1 MPNESHIDPHSPA
14 DVADRLQTIGVNK
27 ARMPVSKILMLA
39 ILAGAFIS
47 LGAMYYTVVMTEP
60 SSSWGASKMLG
71 GIAFSLGFILVVIAG
86 AELFTGNNLIVM
98 AWASNLLSAGEV
110 LRNWALVYVGNT
122 IGAVATLV
130 MVYLSGFLHN
140 HDSLVGM
147 TAINIALHKVDH
159 TFLEAFFLG
168 VFCNALVCL
177 ASWMTY
183 AARSVTDKI
192 LSILMPISAF
202 VAMGFEH
209 CIANM
214 FMIPLGIVASLDAD
228 ILHAGSLTQE
238 QLELLGSQGFLGN
251 IIPVTLG
258 NIVGGAGLVA
268 FIYYF
273 IYLRGKD
280 KDTTSELLPFED

>member
-1 MPNESHIDPHSPA
+1 MSTPSFSDPHSPA
-14 DVADRLQTIGVNK
+14 DVADRLQTIGVTK
-27 ARMPVSKILMLA
+27 ARMATSKVILLA

-60 SSSWGASKMLG
+60 GTTWGASRMLG

-98 AWASNLLSAGEV
+98 AWANGLISSTEI
-110 LRNWALVYVGNT
+110 LRNWLLVYIGNT
-122 IGAVATLV
+122 FGALATLALL
-130 MVYLSGFLHN
+130 YLSGFLDN
-140 HDSLVGM
+140 HHHQVGV
-147 TAINIALHKVDH
+147 TAIKIAIHKVDH
-159 TFLEAFFLG
+159 SFIEGFFLG
-168 VFCNALVCL
+168 LFCNALVCL

-192 LSILMPISAF
+192 MAILLPISAF

-214 FMIPLGIVASLDAD
+214 FMIPLGIVAALDPE
-228 ILHAGSLTQE
+228 ILAAASYTEE
-238 QLELLGSQGFLGN
+238 QLALLNASGFINN

-268 FIYYF
+268 FVYYI
-273 IYLRGKD
+273 IYLRGASGD
-280 KDTTSELLPFED
+280 SETDIKPFDE

>member
-1 MPNESHIDPHSPA
+1 MSTSGFSDSYSPA
-14 DVADRLQTIGVNK
+14 DVADRLQTIGVTK
-27 ARMPVSKILMLA
+27 ARMPTSKILLLA

-60 SSSWGASKMLG
+60 GTAWGASRMLG

-98 AWASNLLSAGEV
+98 AWANGLITTKEI
-110 LRNWALVYVGNT
+110 LRNWVLVYIANTVG
-122 IGAVATLV
+122 ALLTLLLL
-130 MVYLSGFLHN
+130 YLSGFL
-140 HDSLVGM
+140 DSHHHQVGV
-147 TAINIALHKVDH
+147 TAIKIALHKVDH
-159 TFLEAFFLG
+159 SFIEGFFLG
-168 VFCNALVCL
+168 LFCNALVCL

-192 LSILMPISAF
+192 MSILMPISAF

-214 FMIPLGIVASLDAD
+214 FMIPLGIVAALDPEIRA
-228 ILHAGSLTQE
+228 LSSFSEE
-238 QLELLGSQGFLGN
+238 QFALLNMSGFVNN

-268 FIYYF
+268 FVYYF
-273 IYLRGKD
+273 IYLRNKSERSKD
-280 KDTTSELLPFED
+280 ELNLFDE